1 MKALRLIFLA
11 AILAVSSFFGYKIY
25 QQEKQNQTLQDHK
38 VELLDIKYGLF
49 NVDEWKS
56 VFAGVIAK
64 KMNDFNLENTDE
76 EEVKKGISDFLETA
90 VDNFEKRY
98 NEENKGGGISS
109 LLKRSISSFAGIF
122 EQVKK
127 DIPIFTDE
135 IYKFLMEGGSQ
146 ELMQKY
152 IEDQLDAYTKDTFL
166 ATDYTAMNNIISLY
180 GGADKVDTVTVID
193 GQIEANNANKNTYYY
208 ILFGLFILAILLL
221 IFLRD
226 KTKGEYLVFTLYSV
240 LLLALGV
247 FLPMI
252 AIDARI
258 EELNFPFLGENIQF
272 TDQILFYKSKSI
284 MEVVDLMISQNR
296 LDLLFVGILV
306 LLFSVLFPV
315 SKLLSS
321 LGFVFSEKLKKN
333 KVIQFLTFKTGKW
346 SMADVFVIALFMAYL
361 GFDGLITEQLNQ
373 IGNLTSSSAV
383 LTTNNSGL
391 LFGFYAFTGFVLF
404 SLFISQKVEKMKK

>member
-1 MKALRLIFLA
+1 MKAFRLIILVVILA
-11 AILAVSSFFGYKIY
+11 ASSFIGFKIY

-56 VFAGVIAK
+56 VFSDMIAK
-64 KMNDFNLENTDE
+64 KMNDFNLANTDE
-76 EEVKKGISDFLETA
+76 AAMKKEISAFLVKA
-90 VDNFEKRY
+90 VDQFEVRY
-98 NEENKGGGISS
+98 YEENKGGGFSN

-135 IYKFLMEGGSQ
+135 IYNFLTQGGSQ
-146 ELMQKY
+146 EMLKKY
-152 IEDQLDAYTKDTFL
+152 IEGEIDKYTQDTVL
-166 ATDYTAMNNIISLY
+166 ATDYTVMNNLISMY
-180 GGADKVDTVTVID
+180 EGSDKMDTVSIID
-193 GQIEANNANKNTYYY
+193 AQIEENNTNKNTYYY
-208 ILFGLFILAILLL
+208 SLFGLGLISFLLL
-221 IFLRD
+221 LFLKN
-226 KTKGEYLVFTLYSV
+226 KTKLEYLGFTLYSV

-258 EELNFPFLGENIQF
+258 EELNFPFLGETIQF
-272 TDQILFYKSKSI
+272 KNQILFYKSKSI
-284 MEVVDLMISQNR
+284 MEVVDLMISQGR
-296 LDLLFVGILV
+296 YDLIFVGILV

-321 LGFVFSEKLKKN
+321 LGFIFSNKLRN
-333 KVIQFLTFKTGKW
+333 NSVINFLTFKTGKW

-373 IGNLTSSSAV
+373 LQTLTNSSAI

-404 SLFISQKVEKMKK
+404 SLFISQKVEKMK

>member
-1 MKALRLIFLA
+1 MKAFRLI
-11 AILAVSSFFGYKIY
+11 ILAVILAASSFIGFKIY

-56 VFAGVIAK
+56 VFSGMIAK
-64 KMNDFNLENTDE
+64 KMNDFNLANTDE
-76 EEVKKGISDFLETA
+76 AEMKKEISAFLVKA
-90 VDNFEKRY
+90 VDQFEVRY
-98 NEENKGGGISS
+98 NEENKGGGFSN

-135 IYKFLMEGGSQ
+135 IYNFLTQGGSQ
-146 ELMQKY
+146 EMLQKY
-152 IEDQLDAYTKDTFL
+152 IEGEIDKYTQDTIL
-166 ATDYTAMNNIISLY
+166 VTDYTVMNNLISMY
-180 GGADKVDTVTVID
+180 EGADKMDTVSIID
-193 GQIEANNANKNTYYY
+193 TQIEENNTNKNTYYY
-208 ILFGLFILAILLL
+208 SLFGLGLISFLLL
-221 IFLRD
+221 LFLKN
-226 KTKGEYLVFTLYSV
+226 KTKLEYLGFTLYSV

-258 EELNFPFLGENIQF
+258 EELNFPFLGETIQF
-272 TDQILFYKSKSI
+272 KNQILFYKSKSI
-284 MEVVDLMISQNR
+284 MEVVDLMISQGR
-296 LDLLFVGILV
+296 YDLIFVGILV

-321 LGFVFSEKLKKN
+321 LGFIFSNKLRN
-333 KVIQFLTFKTGKW
+333 NSVINFLTFKTGKW

-373 IGNLTSSSAV
+373 LQTITNSSAI

-404 SLFISQKVEKMKK
+404 SLFISQKVEKMK